1 MIRRASQY
9 VIDRCNE
16 EDSKIEA
23 AIKARGDDKE
33 IEQWFNQPRNHD
45 VRLLTEAKQLVEDEF
60 VTPIFDEI
68 KRRKALNMFKQIF
81 KNLDTFKLELK
92 ALSSK
97 KTLNTREVRKHFRP
111 ETVSIETYMYALDNK
126 ATIDMAVSDM
136 VGSNSELN
144 QLIAHERQ

>member
-45 VRLLTEAKQLVEDEF
+45 VRLLTEAK
-60 VTPIFDEI
+60 
-68 KRRKALNMFKQIF
+68 
-81 KNLDTFKLELK
+81 
-92 ALSSK
+92 
-97 KTLNTREVRKHFRP
+97 
-111 ETVSIETYMYALDNK
+111 
-126 ATIDMAVSDM
+126 
-136 VGSNSELN
+136 
-144 QLIAHERQ
+144 